1 MEVLTTH
8 MITRWILTHLTTQ
21 TRGRRLT
28 VDPAELG
35 QPRGR
40 KAGRTTNAL
49 FLARTRDAR
58 EAVIQ
63 NAAHWITELNAKKLV

>member
-1 MEVLTTH
+1 M
-8 MITRWILTHLTTQ
+8 
-21 TRGRRLT
+21 
-28 VDPAELG
+28 
-35 QPRGR
+35 GR

-63 NAAHWITELNAKKLV
+63 NAAHWITELNVKKLV